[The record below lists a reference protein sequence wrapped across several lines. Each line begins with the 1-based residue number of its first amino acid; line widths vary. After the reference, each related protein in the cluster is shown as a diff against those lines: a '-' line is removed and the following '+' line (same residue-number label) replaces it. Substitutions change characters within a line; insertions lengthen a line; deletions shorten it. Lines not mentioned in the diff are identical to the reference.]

1 MPQRTTGT
9 LTKQISKGDSI
20 MIKHPMRYVKQIVD
34 GEKLL
39 DDFGNRLLVISQRPY
54 KGKTSDS
61 GEIITPAGSTLTVQ
75 VLDDFSD
82 PIIDRETGEIMDNNS
97 LETFDVTI
105 IGATYPL
112 AVKKGDYISLKGF
125 LPKLSYYINFNL
137 ILRFSDIEKIE
148 N

>member
-1 MPQRTTGT
+1 
-9 LTKQISKGDSI
+9 

-125 LPKLSYYINFNL
+125 LP
-137 ILRFSDIEKIE
+137 E
-148 N
+148 